1 MHLGI
6 PLAPVLASAGFTAR
20 VPTRPGPAGPTLAAQ
35 ESTGSSILLAWTR
48 VDRCKSS
55 SDRDAWRHHA
65 VPSQTPVARR
75 RPEAPPWTGVD
86 GWDLSSRA
94 GSVPTWTHV
103 DASY

>member
-1 MHLGI
+1 MHLGT

-55 SDRDAWRHHA
+55 SDRDAWQHHA
-65 VPSQTPVARR
+65 VALSEAGARR
-75 RPEAPPWTGVD
+75 RSGAPAVD
-86 GWDLSSRA
+86 RCGRMEPVWSSA
-94 GSVPTWTHV
+94 GSCRRGRMWT
-103 DASY
+103 